1 MTRFVQIANPRRIV
15 AAALLAASP
24 LLMGGTVWRADFSQ
38 RLLAA
43 QNMERAAIGVPRLA
57 WNEGLAAEAKGWAEE
72 LAATGRFEHSPDE
85 AGKEPEGENLWAGT
99 PRAYSPEAM
108 IDLWVAEKKDYRAGV
123 FPNNSK
129 SGDVERVGHY
139 TQLIWRDTRQVGCAT
154 AVGRD
159 EEFLVCR
166 YSTAGNVYGERPA

>member
-1 MTRFVQIANPRRIV
+1 MTRFLDTKKIT

-24 LLMGGTVWRADFSQ
+24 LLMGGTAWRANFNE
-38 RLLAA
+38 RLIGA
-43 QNMERAAIGVPRLA
+43 QNLERAAVGVPPLRWNYHLA
-57 WNEGLAAEAKGWAEE
+57 SDARAWANE

-85 AGKEPEGENLWAGT
+85 RGKELQGENLWAGT
-99 PRAYSPEAM
+99 PRAYSAEAM
-108 IDLWVAEKKDYRAGV
+108 VGLWSAEKKDYRPGV

-129 SGDVERVGHY
+129 SGDVENVGHY
-139 TQLIWRDTRQVGCAT
+139 TQMIWRETREVGCAT